1 MKDICGAV
9 KSQVA
14 IIDLVKDF
22 GFTLVRKGRYYSLK
36 EHDSVMIDPEKN
48 CYWRNS
54 NPGNGVY
61 LGKGGSVIDFAME
74 FASYS
79 LEEALWNLGKRINFS
94 ACSMNGCTSQKI
106 VIPKPKTFRLPPKG
120 KNMHRVFA
128 YLIKTRMIRAEVVQD
143 LVKRK
148 QLYQDSHG
156 NCVFVSY
163 GKDHQAE
170 FACRRGTNTRIPFY
184 GDVAGSDYTKGF
196 YLDYGAD
203 KIYVTESVIDALSV
217 MTLKKEDARQWNYLS
232 LCSVGKWMAVC
243 SYLDQSSIRGIW
255 IGLDNDDPGID
266 AGKKLAGKVNEFRPD
281 MQIYFDFPPE
291 REGKDWNEVL
301 IKRRGCVK

>member
-14 IIDLVKDF
+14 IIDLAQDF

-36 EHDSVMIDPEKN
+36 EHDSVMIDPDKN

-61 LGKGGSVIDFAME
+61 LGQGGSVIDFAME

-79 LEEALWNLGKRINFS
+79 LEEALWNLGKRIDFS
-94 ACSMNGCTSQKI
+94 ACSMNGCTSRKT
-106 VIPKPKTFRLPPKG
+106 VKPKHLRLPSMG
-120 KNMHRVFA
+120 KNMHRIFA

-163 GKDHQAE
+163 GKDRQAD

-217 MTLKKEDARQWNYLS
+217 MTLKKEDACRWNYLS
-232 LCSVGKWMAVC
+232 LCSVGKWIAVC
-243 SYLDQSSIRGIW
+243 SYLDQPSIRGIW

-266 AGKKLAGKVNEFRPD
+266 AGKKLARKVKESRPD

-291 REGKDWNEVL
+291 KEGKDWNEVL
-301 IKRRGCVK
+301 IKRRGGSK